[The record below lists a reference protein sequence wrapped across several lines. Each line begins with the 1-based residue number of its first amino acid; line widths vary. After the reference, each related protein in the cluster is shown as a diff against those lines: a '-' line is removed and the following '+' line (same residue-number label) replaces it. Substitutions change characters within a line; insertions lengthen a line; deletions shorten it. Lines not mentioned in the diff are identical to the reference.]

1 MKGDLV
7 ILMLDRLKVSN
18 VFYTNEL
25 TINELINDYAEFV
38 AIKLFQ
44 ENRGLDEQEQK

>member
-1 MKGDLV
+1 MPNKLK
-7 ILMLDRLKVSN
+7 ILD

-25 TINELINDYAEFV
+25 TINELIEDYSEFI

-44 ENRGLDEQEQK
+44 ERRILDEEKQK

>member
-1 MKGDLV
+1 MSDKLR
-7 ILMLDRLKVSN
+7 ISN

-25 TINELINDYAEFV
+25 TINELIEDYAEFI

-44 ENRGLDEQEQK
+44 ERRILDEQEKE

>member
-1 MKGDLV
+1 MPDKLK
-7 ILMLDRLKVSN
+7 ILD

-25 TINELINDYAEFV
+25 TINELIDDYAEFI

-44 ENRGLDEQEQK
+44 ERRILDEEEQK

>member
-1 MKGDLV
+1 MPDKLK
-7 ILMLDRLKVSN
+7 ILD

-25 TINELINDYAEFV
+25 TINELIDDYAEFI

-44 ENRGLDEQEQK
+44 ERRILDEEKQK